1 MIVSDARRAANRRNA
16 LRSTGPRTE
25 EGKEVARRN
34 ALKHGLTAVVDTD
47 DSEDWRERAE
57 DFRLALR
64 PKNEWQAWLS
74 AAIALTSVRLDRA
87 AWVERRLRGE
97 ACWRAWACWDEDQR
111 LEVERLAEKL
121 AHSPA
126 RVVAELRR
134 SPYGCGWLIDR
145 WAMLANVADR
155 QPWTPEQAT
164 LANNLLGTPLEVRD
178 DAPEQIIDADGR
190 SALPLR
196 PQAEVAREMIADLA
210 ALRDRMAEADE
221 VARSLARADRNDAG
235 TPDLKRLRR
244 YERDL
249 EKRLQWYVEQFHA
262 AAPPTIIQPEAFSPL
277 DPFLR
282 PSRDAPAEVPP
293 APAPVAP
300 RRNEPIPIASIA
312 ETNPFLPPI
321 GRTILPEP
329 QSQPGPI
336 GLPLS
341 FSAHWEPKPTGRGQ
355 SNPSKRRPDLKK
367 LAARISTFR
376 IWGYGEG
383 TAGQR

>member
-1 MIVSDARRAANRRNA
+1 MIVSEARRAANRRNA

-34 ALKHGLTAVVDTD
+34 ALKHGLTAVAVDTV

-74 AAIALTSVRLDRA
+74 EAIALTSVRLDRA
-87 AWVERRLRGE
+87 ARVERRLRDE
-97 ACWRAWACWDEDQR
+97 ACWRAWTCWDEDQR

-121 AHSPA
+121 PRHPA

-134 SPYGCGWLIDR
+134 SPDGCDWLIDR

-155 QPWTPEQAT
+155 QTWTPEQAT

-190 SALPLR
+190 PVFPLR
-196 PQAEVAREMIADLA
+196 PQAEVARETIAELA
-210 ALRDRMAEADE
+210 ALRERMVEADE
-221 VARSLARADRNDAG
+221 VARSLVRADRNDAG

-262 AAPPTIIQPEAFSPL
+262 GGPPTVIQPEAFAPPDHL
-277 DPFLR
+277 PR
-282 PSRDAPAEVPP
+282 PSLDAPTEAPP
-293 APAPVAP
+293 TLAPAAP
-300 RRNEPIPIASIA
+300 HRNEPISIASNA

-321 GRTILPEP
+321 GRATLPEP
-329 QSQPGPI
+329 QPQPGPI
-336 GLPLS
+336 GPPLG
-341 FSAHWEPKPTGRGQ
+341 FSAHWESKPTGRGR

-367 LAARISTFR
+367 LAARLR
-376 IWGYGEG
+376 G
-383 TAGQR
+383 